1 MRNMVYENFK
11 YFYFNILVKFPK
23 KMSSSHKN
31 TIDILYNKKL
41 LFSYPFTPSSTIKDL
56 KKYISEKYF
65 INSNDIILLQNASQL
80 KDDKAKLSSLIN
92 ISKKIEMNNIISK
105 FKFCQMENESNF
117 FDLDVDIF
125 DTTIEQFEILV
136 SSFFKQKMDE
146 FNFNISKFE
155 FFDEAKPF
163 FDKNKIFHMHFKE
176 KYREPKF
183 YFLIKDCAMHFNSK
197 NYIEEKYEE
206 DIQNIEEEENN
217 NNINDKIEDNKKSE
231 KKEENKEI
239 SLRKDVESGKIFKI
253 IIQTYNHL
261 IKEIE
266 VYPEMTINNLKDLIE
281 KNFMVSKEHQELLY
295 LVYKLDEDEK
305 MLKDYYIRPNGTV
318 FLRGYYFPIV
328 FVDYFNKKN
337 KNVVSI
343 NIAEQIK
350 YIRKKII
357 TLLNLEDNYNYKLM
371 LNGKTLDDDDYLI
384 NSNVQRMQMIYFK

>member
-1 MRNMVYENFK
+1 
-11 YFYFNILVKFPK
+11 
-23 KMSSSHKN
+23 
-31 TIDILYNKKL
+31 
-41 LFSYPFTPSSTIKDL
+41 
-56 KKYISEKYF
+56 
-65 INSNDIILLQNASQL
+65 
-80 KDDKAKLSSLIN
+80 
-92 ISKKIEMNNIISK
+92 
-105 FKFCQMENESNF
+105 
-117 FDLDVDIF
+117 
-125 DTTIEQFEILV
+125 
-136 SSFFKQKMDE
+136 MDE

>member
-1 MRNMVYENFK
+1 
-11 YFYFNILVKFPK
+11 
-23 KMSSSHKN
+23 MSSSHKN

-41 LFSYPFTPSSTIKDL
+41 LFSYPFTSSSTIKDL

-80 KDDKAKLSSLIN
+80 KDDKAKISSLIN
-92 ISKKIEMNNIISK
+92 KSKKIEMNNIISK

-136 SSFFKQKMDE
+136 SSFFKQKMEE

-197 NYIEEKYEE
+197 NYIEERYEE

-217 NNINDKIEDNKKSE
+217 NNINNKIEYNKKSE
-231 KKEENKEI
+231 KK
-239 SLRKDVESGKIFKI
+239 
-253 IIQTYNHL
+253 
-261 IKEIE
+261 
-266 VYPEMTINNLKDLIE
+266 
-281 KNFMVSKEHQELLY
+281 
-295 LVYKLDEDEK
+295 
-305 MLKDYYIRPNGTV
+305 
-318 FLRGYYFPIV
+318 
-328 FVDYFNKKN
+328 
-337 KNVVSI
+337 
-343 NIAEQIK
+343 
-350 YIRKKII
+350 
-357 TLLNLEDNYNYKLM
+357 
-371 LNGKTLDDDDYLI
+371 
-384 NSNVQRMQMIYFK
+384 